1 MNMTLFIVRGID
13 YEAAVDDGDNPRLHY
28 RPLMLVRRYF
38 RVADK
43 PEITKS
49 EALF

>member
-13 YEAAVDDGDNPRLHY
+13 YEAAVDDGHNPRLHY

-38 RVADK
+38 RVADNTD
-43 PEITKS
+43 ISAHRAT
-49 EALF
+49 